1 MCFYIC
7 EYYFDCILQYD
18 RKICLKMLSIIINV
32 FWEVNLICL
41 QTELK
46 IVLLS
51 VYRLLLN
58 KFLWL
63 FLLKRISSY
72 WSISIFDL

>member
-1 MCFYIC
+1 MFL
-7 EYYFDCILQYD
+7 FDTYGDVFLPLRILLWLHLKYV

-41 QTELK
+41 QTELTNSF
-46 IVLLS
+46 LS
-51 VYRLLLN
+51 VYKLLLN

-63 FLLKRISSY
+63 F
-72 WSISIFDL
+72 FT